1 MNIAYID
8 ELLNY
13 CNKMLAI
20 NQKQIKKI
28 LALQKDYILN
38 SKKYKRCYNIYISKN
53 CNRWY
58 YIGAIK
64 VLEVLKEEVE
74 RTRNG

>member
-1 MNIAYID
+1 MDINYIN

-28 LALQKDYILN
+28 LTLQKDYILN
-38 SKKYKRCYNIYISKN
+38 PKKYNRCHYIYLSKN
-53 CNRWY
+53 CNKWY